1 MHCAG
6 ANVCMVPS
14 DYKDFQIECCFSK
27 SGFIATHLMCC
38 LTITEFKMDRIEIAA
53 LFMDHY
59 KIFERL
65 WLVNYSHQ
73 HANPNPTI
81 TI

>member
-1 MHCAG
+1 MQCAS
-6 ANVCMVPS
+6 ANVYMVPS
-14 DYKDFQIECCFSK
+14 DYKQFQIECCFSK

-38 LTITEFKMDRIEIAA
+38 LTIMECKMDRIKIAA

-59 KIFERL
+59 KILGRL
-65 WLVNYSHQ
+65 WFVNYSHQ
-73 HANPNPTI
+73 QANPNPTI